1 MFIVVQYKIIYILII
16 MKKINNSKKNNLIK
30 KLFIKLCRLI
40 GFEIID
46 QSNLNLPVSKKT
58 ATDNL
63 GKIGK
68 KIITLPLG
76 ETKISRPVKSLDIII
91 KTCTSINL
99 VTQNK
104 KRIFE
109 KNKSDYTFR
118 TINSL
123 INSLNFSKNFLKDI
137 DIKIYI
143 IDDNSKK
150 EDLEKIC
157 KIIAKINIKFEI
169 INLDLEKFKQIKVLN
184 KNNPSIEKNMR
195 ATMASI
201 LTSFNIAKE
210 KSNDLVYFVEDD
222 YIHKK
227 ETIIE
232 MVSTYEKIAT
242 ELDRELFLCPVDY
255 PYLYKKLDNSNIL
268 IGNNYHW
275 RTVNESLLTFLTSKD
290 LINKYWNELLLMAE
304 NEHSPFETPLHKIYE
319 KELCL
324 SPIPSLAMHCTNV
337 NSIFGLS
344 PNMNWKKL
352 WDENEI

>member
-1 MFIVVQYKIIYILII
+1 

-63 GKIGK
+63 GQIGK

-150 EDLEKIC
+150 EDLEKIR

-169 INLDLEKFKQIKVLN
+169 INLDLEKFKQIKILN
-184 KNNPSIEKNMR
+184 KNNPAIEKNMR

-201 LTSFNIAKE
+201 LTSFNIDK
-210 KSNDLVYFVEDD
+210 
-222 YIHKK
+222 
-227 ETIIE
+227 
-232 MVSTYEKIAT
+232 
-242 ELDRELFLCPVDY
+242 
-255 PYLYKKLDNSNIL
+255 
-268 IGNNYHW
+268 
-275 RTVNESLLTFLTSKD
+275 
-290 LINKYWNELLLMAE
+290 
-304 NEHSPFETPLHKIYE
+304 
-319 KELCL
+319 
-324 SPIPSLAMHCTNV
+324 
-337 NSIFGLS
+337 
-344 PNMNWKKL
+344 
-352 WDENEI
+352 

>member
-1 MFIVVQYKIIYILII
+1 

-63 GKIGK
+63 GQIGK

-184 KNNPSIEKNMR
+184 KNNPNIEKNMR

-275 RTVNESLLTFLTSKD
+275 RTVNESLLTFLTSKN
-290 LINKYWNELLLMAE
+290 LVNKYWNELLLMAE

>member
-1 MFIVVQYKIIYILII
+1 

-63 GKIGK
+63 GQIGK

-150 EDLEKIC
+150 EDLEKIR

-169 INLDLEKFKQIKVLN
+169 INLDLEKFKQIKILN
-184 KNNPSIEKNMR
+184 KNNPTIEKNMR

-227 ETIIE
+227 AAIIE

-242 ELDRELFLCPVDY
+242 ELNRELFLCPVDY

>member
-1 MFIVVQYKIIYILII
+1 

-63 GKIGK
+63 GQIGK

-109 KNKSDYTFR
+109 KNKSEYTFR

-137 DIKIYI
+137 GIKIYI

-169 INLDLEKFKQIKVLN
+169 INLDLEKFKQIKILN
-184 KNNPSIEKNMR
+184 KNNPTIEKNMR

-201 LTSFNIAKE
+201 LTSFYIAKE

-227 ETIIE
+227 EAIIE

-242 ELDRELFLCPVDY
+242 ELNRELFLCPVDY

>member
-1 MFIVVQYKIIYILII
+1 

-63 GKIGK
+63 GQIGK

-76 ETKISRPVKSLDIII
+76 ETKISRPVKSMDIII

-184 KNNPSIEKNMR
+184 KNNPAIEKNMR

>member
-1 MFIVVQYKIIYILII
+1 

-63 GKIGK
+63 GQIGK

-150 EDLEKIC
+150 EDLEKIH

-184 KNNPSIEKNMR
+184 KNNPAIEKNMR

-227 ETIIE
+227 EAIIE

-275 RTVNESLLTFLTSKD
+275 RTINESLLTFLTSKD

>member
-1 MFIVVQYKIIYILII
+1 

-63 GKIGK
+63 GQIGK

-150 EDLEKIC
+150 EDLEKIL

-184 KNNPSIEKNMR
+184 KNNPAIEKNMR

-227 ETIIE
+227 EAIIE

-324 SPIPSLAMHCTNV
+324 SPIPSLAMHCTNI

>member
-1 MFIVVQYKIIYILII
+1 

-63 GKIGK
+63 GQIGK

-150 EDLEKIC
+150 EDLEKMC

-184 KNNPSIEKNMR
+184 KNNPAIEKNMR

>member
-1 MFIVVQYKIIYILII
+1 

-63 GKIGK
+63 GQIGK

-123 INSLNFSKNFLKDI
+123 INSLNFSKNFLKDVG
-137 DIKIYI
+137 IKIYI

-184 KNNPSIEKNMR
+184 KNNPNIEKNMR

>member
-1 MFIVVQYKIIYILII
+1 

-63 GKIGK
+63 GQIGK

-184 KNNPSIEKNMR
+184 KNNPTIEKNMR
-195 ATMASI
+195 DTMASI

-242 ELDRELFLCPVDY
+242 ELNRELFLCPVDY

-324 SPIPSLAMHCTNV
+324 SPVPSLAMHCTNV

>member
-1 MFIVVQYKIIYILII
+1 

-63 GKIGK
+63 GQIGK

-184 KNNPSIEKNMR
+184 KNNPAIEKNMR

-227 ETIIE
+227 EAIIE

-275 RTVNESLLTFLTSKD
+275 RTINESLLTFLTSKD

-324 SPIPSLAMHCTNV
+324 SPIPSLAMHCTNI

>member
-1 MFIVVQYKIIYILII
+1 

-63 GKIGK
+63 GQIGK

-157 KIIAKINIKFEI
+157 KIIAKINIKFKI

-184 KNNPSIEKNMR
+184 KNNPNIEKNMR

>member
-1 MFIVVQYKIIYILII
+1 
-16 MKKINNSKKNNLIK
+16 MKKINNTKKNSLVK
-30 KLFIKLCRLI
+30 KLFVKLCRII

-46 QSNLNLPVSKKT
+46 QSDLNLPVSNKSS
-58 ATDNL
+58 ADNL
-63 GKIGK
+63 GDLGK
-68 KIITLPLG
+68 KIISIPLG
-76 ETKISRPVKSLDIII
+76 ETKISRPVKSIDIII
-91 KTCTSINL
+91 KTCTAVNL

-109 KNKSDYTFR
+109 RDKSEYTFR

-150 EDLEKIC
+150 EDLEKIR

-184 KNNPSIEKNMR
+184 KNNPTIEKNMR

>member
-1 MFIVVQYKIIYILII
+1 MKKLLLLLSSILI
-16 MKKINNSKKNNLIK
+16 LISVS
-30 KLFIKLCRLI
+30 CSSEED
-40 GFEIID
+40 EIVGD
-46 QSNLNLPVSKKT
+46 TSS
-58 ATDNL
+58 
-63 GKIGK
+63 
-68 KIITLPLG
+68 
-76 ETKISRPVKSLDIII
+76 SDIW
-91 KTCTSINL
+91 SGPM
-99 VTQNK
+99 VQ
-104 KRIFE
+104 
-109 KNKSDYTFR
+109 
-118 TINSL
+118 
-123 INSLNFSKNFLKDI
+123 FSK
-137 DIKIYI
+137 
-143 IDDNSKK
+143 
-150 EDLEKIC
+150 EDGSDSSQESNQDRITSNVW
-157 KIIAKINIKFEI
+157 ITRGNGG
-169 INLDLEKFKQIKVLN
+169 QI
-184 KNNPSIEKNMR
+184 
-195 ATMASI
+195 
-201 LTSFNIAKE
+201 FNIAKE

>member
-1 MFIVVQYKIIYILII
+1 

-63 GKIGK
+63 GQIGK

-150 EDLEKIC
+150 EDLEKIH

-184 KNNPSIEKNMR
+184 KNNPAIEKNMR

-227 ETIIE
+227 EAIIE

-275 RTVNESLLTFLTSKD
+275 RTINESLLTFLTSKD

-324 SPIPSLAMHCTNV
+324 SPIPSLAMHCTNI

>member
-1 MFIVVQYKIIYILII
+1 

-63 GKIGK
+63 GQIGK

-137 DIKIYI
+137 GIKIYI

>member
-1 MFIVVQYKIIYILII
+1 

-63 GKIGK
+63 GQIGK

-184 KNNPSIEKNMR
+184 KNNPTIEKNMR

-304 NEHSPFETPLHKIYE
+304 NEHSPFETPLHKIFE

-352 WDENEI
+352 WDENET

>member
-1 MFIVVQYKIIYILII
+1 

-46 QSNLNLPVSKKT
+46 QSNLNLPVSKKN

-63 GKIGK
+63 GQIGK

-157 KIIAKINIKFEI
+157 KMIAKINIKFEI
-169 INLDLEKFKQIKVLN
+169 INLDLEKFKQIKVLD
-184 KNNPSIEKNMR
+184 KNNPTIEKNMR

-201 LTSFNIAKE
+201 LTSFNIARE

-337 NSIFGLS
+337 NSVFGLS
-344 PNMNWKKL
+344 PNINWKKL

>member
-1 MFIVVQYKIIYILII
+1 
-16 MKKINNSKKNNLIK
+16 
-30 KLFIKLCRLI
+30 LCRLI

-63 GKIGK
+63 GQIGK

-104 KRIFE
+104 KRVFE

-150 EDLEKIC
+150 EDLEKMC

-184 KNNPSIEKNMR
+184 KNNPTIEKNMR

>member
-1 MFIVVQYKIIYILII
+1 
-16 MKKINNSKKNNLIK
+16 MKKINNTNKSNLIK
-30 KLFIKLCRLI
+30 KLFVKLCRLI

-46 QSNLNLPVSKKT
+46 QSNLNLPVSNRST
-58 ATDNL
+58 TDNL
-63 GKIGK
+63 SLLGKN
-68 KIITLPLG
+68 IISIPLG
-76 ETKISRPVKSLDIII
+76 ETKISRAVKSLDIII

-109 KNKSDYTFR
+109 KDKSEYTFR

-123 INSLNFSKNFLKDI
+123 VGSLKFGKEFLKNIKVKIHVI
-137 DIKIYI
+137 DH
-143 IDDNSKK
+143 NSKDD
-150 EDLEKIC
+150 DLEKIR
-157 KIIAKINIKFEI
+157 NILHSSNIEFEI
-169 INLDLEKFKQIKVLN
+169 TNLNLEKFTQIKTLHKGN
-184 KNNPSIEKNMR
+184 LIIENNMK

-201 LTSFNIAKE
+201 LTSFNIAK
-210 KSNDLVYFVEDD
+210 KNCGDLIYFVEDD

-227 ETIIE
+227 NSILE
-232 MVSTYEKIAT
+232 MVSTYEKIAS
-242 ELDRELFLCPVDY
+242 ELNCELFLCPVDY

-290 LINKYWNELLLMAE
+290 LINKYWNELLSMAE

-337 NSIFGLS
+337 NSVFGLS
-344 PNMNWKKL
+344 PNISWKKL